1 MRRVARGRYS
11 VRLHPLAMPPFDS
24 EDDTP
29 IMERF
34 ARMLEAAIR
43 ESPADWLWLQ
53 KRWKYPKT
61 DEPQREARRRKLPPE
76 TAGTTTP
83 AP

>member
-1 MRRVARGRYS
+1 
-11 VRLHPLAMPPFDS
+11 
-24 EDDTP
+24 
-29 IMERF
+29 MEHF

-61 DEPQREARRRKLPPE
+61 DEPEPEPRRRGRRESP
-76 TAGTTTP
+76 GTTLP
-83 AP
+83 AR